1 LWREVRIPVR
11 LFSTAA
17 ALGELRRAERNVD
30 GTRIVEEYMIVSVGV
45 AVGGRPAHPAAGA
58 GSFQRMGFEDP
69 VANVDD
75 VNVLFH
81 DDVAGKSAVVD
92 PIAQAALRGRSI
104 GPGWPIDVTG
114 KVVRLARRT
123 RGDFE
128 KFPAVD
134 FVFLRLLRVGG
145 HFSSHAVL

>member
-11 LFSTAA
+11 LFSTTA
-17 ALGELRRAERNVD
+17 ALGELRGAERNVD
-30 GTRIVEEYMIVSVGV
+30 GIRIVEKHMIVSVGV

-81 DDVAGKSAVVD
+81 DDVAGKSAVID
-92 PIAQAALRGRSI
+92 PIARRRSAGEASGQGGRSM
-104 GPGWPIDVTG
+104 
-114 KVVRLARRT
+114 
-123 RGDFE
+123 
-128 KFPAVD
+128 
-134 FVFLRLLRVGG
+134 
-145 HFSSHAVL
+145 